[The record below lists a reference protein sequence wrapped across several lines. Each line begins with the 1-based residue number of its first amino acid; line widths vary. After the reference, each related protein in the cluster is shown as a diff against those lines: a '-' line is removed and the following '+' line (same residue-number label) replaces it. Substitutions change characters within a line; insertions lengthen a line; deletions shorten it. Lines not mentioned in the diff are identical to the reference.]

1 MEVTDEHK
9 RRISSWIAE
18 GARLSDI
25 QRRLAD
31 EENLHLT
38 YMEVRF
44 LVDDLKLTPKD
55 TAQSEAPV
63 AVGAASDAGAFPAG
77 TGPAAPSMSAIA
89 PPGAAPPAQT
99 GGKVSVS
106 VDEITRAGALVSG
119 SVVFSDGKK
128 AGWYLD
134 QLGRLGMVPD
144 EQGYRPPQADIAEFQ
159 LALEK
164 ELTRLGM

>member
-1 MEVTDEHK
+1 MASLQVDGPMEVTDEHK

-55 TAQSEAPV
+55 AAQSEAPV
-63 AVGAASDAGAFPAG
+63 AVGAAADAGAFPAG

-89 PPGAAPPAQT
+89 PPDAAPPAQA

-106 VDEITRAGALVSG
+106 V
-119 SVVFSDGKK
+119 
-128 AGWYLD
+128 
-134 QLGRLGMVPD
+134 
-144 EQGYRPPQADIAEFQ
+144 
-159 LALEK
+159 
-164 ELTRLGM
+164 